1 MEEEEKFS
9 DDPEENIN
17 IENEFLKIK
26 LKAQFGDNFFMGGNG
41 ELPPEIENQFL
52 KSLISFEENYKDAEF
67 ITIYEKMGKPNFVPA
82 AQLKPHQFSK
92 VLQNMH
98 ALLNENHLRL
108 DICDGPY
115 PDELIYTFITEEL
128 FDHEIEK
135 EDMVGGTRIFI
146 YEEFHPNDRAEIEKN
161 THQFLANWFSKNF
174 NEYSSELAYQFVTA
188 EGKQLNREE
197 LFLKINLFFDAFEV
211 FENNG
216 YNIDEIKF
224 DLLPDGNGVGH
235 AEGYL
240 KYDARLENRESIH
253 FEAPF
258 KLYMQREGKYWS
270 IFYFVMPG
278 FKW

>member
-9 DDPEENIN
+9 EDPEENIN

-26 LKAQFGDNFFMGGNG
+26 LKVQFGDNFFMGGNG

-67 ITIYEKMGKPNFVPA
+67 TTIYEKMGSPNFVPA
-82 AQLKPHQFSK
+82 AQLKPHQFNTA
-92 VLQNMH
+92 LQNMH
-98 ALLNENHLRL
+98 TLLNENHLRL

-115 PDELIYTFITEEL
+115 PEELIYTFITEEL
-128 FDHEIEK
+128 FNHEIEL

-146 YEEFHPNDRAEIEKN
+146 YEEFHPNNRAEIERN
-161 THQFLANWFSKNF
+161 THDFLGNWFGKTF
-174 NEYSSELAYQFVTA
+174 NEYSSELAYQFINA
-188 EGKQLNREE
+188 SGEQLDRDE
-197 LFLKINLFFDAFEV
+197 LFAKTNLFFDSFEAFE
-211 FENNG
+211 NDG

-224 DLLPDGNGVGH
+224 DLLPDGKGMGH
-235 AEGYL
+235 AEGFL
-240 KYDARLENRESIH
+240 KYDAIMENRESLH

-278 FKW
+278 FEW